1 MKLKTNETAWQT
13 EEYTVHDKKKQRIL
27 TEYVKLTCKGKPHV
41 QNIHYNIGKVYRMY
55 TVG

>member
-27 TEYVKLTCKGKPHV
+27 TEYVKYDLQRETSYAKYILQHGKGL
-41 QNIHYNIGKVYRMY
+41 
-55 TVG
+55 